1 MELNNLNSNQQPGQ
15 QQPPTPVMPSSSAD
29 PQASSVPPIVEERVV
44 KPSGET

>member
-15 QQPPTPVMPSSSAD
+15 QPQTPVMPSSSAD